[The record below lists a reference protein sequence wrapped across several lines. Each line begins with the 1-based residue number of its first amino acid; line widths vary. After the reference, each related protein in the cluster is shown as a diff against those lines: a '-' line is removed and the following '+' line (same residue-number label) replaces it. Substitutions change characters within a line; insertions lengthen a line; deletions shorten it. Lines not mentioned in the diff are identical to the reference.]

1 MLTLYHGVVSF
12 IAKKES
18 TALNTKYW
26 TWHKVKQQT
35 MLRLAQQRIH
45 QSLDNR
51 LSYSCWF
58 ISCGLING
66 FSSYLSEVI
75 SAFFFT
81 WDKNHVFKC
90 LYKCIINIDRLR
102 FFWAFLCPQPRWLL
116 CMKWVLCWM
125 WNFVLIISVV
135 YQSTSSFV
143 KVWSLAVFFGFGKTQ
158 KCVPGKVILPGAVSY
173 RLCSQNLLHW

>member
-90 LYKCIINIDRLR
+90 LYKCIINIDRL
-102 FFWAFLCPQPRWLL
+102 FQFLLSLPLPTAPLITVYEVGTLL
-116 CMKWVLCWM
+116 NVKLC
-125 WNFVLIISVV
+125 LDHICCLPKYQQLCESVK
-135 YQSTSSFV
+135 SGSLFRIWEDAEMCTGKSNSAWSCFLSFM
-143 KVWSLAVFFGFGKTQ
+143 
-158 KCVPGKVILPGAVSY
+158 
-173 RLCSQNLLHW
+173 